1 MGDEPSQPDID
12 TYEPVLTISASFGC
26 GGSVITPLL
35 AERFSLPFVD
45 RLLTVDVA
53 EEAAKELGGAEPAGA
68 RSAERVT
75 DDEKAASPGN
85 RLFTYLARAASV
97 GTITSPMVL
106 LDTDDELREHAEE
119 SLAGIGSGKGA
130 VILGRAAAVILAGR
144 PRAMHVRLDGPAERR
159 IRAAASID
167 GVPESVA
174 AEHQAQTDKSRELW
188 VKRLYRADPTDPKWY
203 HLWIDAT
210 RFDNDGLVA
219 LISTAFER
227 FLRDNWA

>member
-1 MGDEPSQPDID
+1 
-12 TYEPVLTISASFGC
+12 
-26 GGSVITPLL
+26 
-35 AERFSLPFVD
+35 
-45 RLLTVDVA
+45 
-53 EEAAKELGGAEPAGA
+53 
-68 RSAERVT
+68 VT

-119 SLAGIGSGKGA
+119 SLSGIGSGKGA

-144 PRAMHVRLDGPAERR
+144 PRAMHVRLDGPAARR
-159 IRAAASID
+159 IKAAASID

-210 RFDNDGLVA
+210 RFDNDGLVTV
-219 LISTAFER
+219 ISTAFER
-227 FLRDNWA
+227 FLADNWA